1 MDVVGLDI
9 KLSSK
14 ENRMPSVVNDVF
26 GLFGFLIRF
35 LGFLLIGYGVGRFV
49 FDNYKLSEWQV
60 RIALALG
67 FFGLL
72 VGVTAYASPGSS
84 GAFALGS
91 GVALTYTLI
100 PRKAAG
106 EEQSKGVG

>member
-1 MDVVGLDI
+1 
-9 KLSSK
+9 
-14 ENRMPSVVNDVF
+14 MPPVVNDVF
-26 GLFGFLIRF
+26 GLFGFLFRF
-35 LGFLLIGYGVGRFV
+35 LGFLVAGYAIGRFV

-67 FFGLL
+67 FFGLF

-91 GVALTYTLI
+91 GIALLSAI
-100 PRKAAG
+100 MPRKADNKEEIKPAG
-106 EEQSKGVG
+106 

>member
-1 MDVVGLDI
+1 
-9 KLSSK
+9 
-14 ENRMPSVVNDVF
+14 MPPVVNDVF
-26 GLFGFLIRF
+26 GLFGFLLRF
-35 LGFLLIGYGVGRFV
+35 LGFLVAGYAIGRFV

-67 FFGLL
+67 FFGLF

-91 GVALTYTLI
+91 GIALLSAI
-100 PRKAAG
+100 MPRKADNKEEINPAG
-106 EEQSKGVG
+106 